1 MSDSSSEKK
10 GNLTKN
16 TEKPKLSKLETT
28 GAPKTIPPEHFPVSN
43 NEATSGQSTQTTTVP
58 SHRRKLSSASGG
70 SANSLLLRAGV
81 PRMEG
86 HLWKWTN
93 YLKGWQ
99 RRLFVLENGVL
110 SYFAER
116 STPLPENVSP
126 DKNEGV
132 DSSNLTICKGRINL
146 QLAVITP
153 HDTDPTRFAIDVD
166 TRIYH
171 LRADSKE
178 LRNQWV
184 DALCKSKSYFEQLVN
199 RAAMRLQVKSAN
211 NEEKTKKP
219 ESAIG
224 KSTLGSKE
232 PPPTTKQSDQ
242 AATTRELA
250 VGQLSLQDDFDE
262 ATKSRNGLLA
272 ELGRVQS
279 RLRSLDSKTIST
291 AESFLKKLEEIFSPD
306 SANSNAI
313 ALHTE
318 STSTSSTVTN
328 TLQGLTD
335 TINWAIHVL
344 TTDEGLW
351 LRRLAVEKERRMHVE
366 TMLDTQNRTT
376 LEQKEVGSHQN
387 LARTVSVFE
396 HDLDEDDGTEFFD
409 AIGDSVRSSMDLLS
423 PSLATSEPDEDN
435 DAIFSPR
442 TSSGTLQRRTKLP
455 QPKELMQKPSFWSV
469 LKDSIGKDL
478 SKISMPVTF
487 NEPLSFLQRMA
498 EDIEYSE
505 LLDKAV
511 TLENEFDRLLHV
523 SALAVSHYSSTV
535 GRTGKP
541 FNPILGETY
550 ELFLPE
556 KNLRFVSEQV
566 SHHPPISASHAEG
579 GNNEWV
585 YSAVHLVANKFWGKS
600 IEVFPTGTV
609 HVFLSKYGDHIT
621 YEKATTCAHN
631 IVIGNVWID
640 NYGEMVLT
648 NHRTGSY
655 AVVKLKKTGWLSDMR
670 SYGEVKCVVHDKSGN
685 PQRKMSGS
693 WLSHLEEELPNGEKR
708 LIWRA
713 AKRPPPEDSAG
724 FNFTCFAIT
733 LNELTPNIEE
743 KIPPTDSRRR
753 PDQRALE
760 ESRFTDAANEKQR
773 LEEKQ
778 RTSRKMRESR
788 GEEHV
793 PLWFEWKYDETTEKN
808 DWKFNGKYYIH
819 RKEKKWDMCPDI
831 F

>member
-1 MSDSSSEKK
+1 MEKDSSAQSSDTNEPKLNLSKLSTNPGPPKPFLLNISASDSSS
-10 GNLTKN
+10 N
-16 TEKPKLSKLETT
+16 
-28 GAPKTIPPEHFPVSN
+28 
-43 NEATSGQSTQTTTVP
+43 QSTKTTSVP
-58 SHRRKLSSASGG
+58 GHRRKISAASGG
-70 SANSLLLRAGV
+70 SGNSLLLKTGV

-116 STPLPENVSP
+116 TTPLLETQE
-126 DKNEGV
+126 KTAEGFN
-132 DSSNLTICKGRINL
+132 SNLTVCKGRINL

-153 HDTDPTRFAIDVD
+153 HDTDNTRFAIDVD

-184 DALCKSKSYFEQLVN
+184 DALCKSKAYFEQLVN
-199 RAAMRLQVKSAN
+199 RAAMRMKAKATSGTIDDKEKKTLEPSQSGAKTYKDTNTPVATSVASSATEAFSEGQSN
-211 NEEKTKKP
+211 L
-219 ESAIG
+219 ESG
-224 KSTLGSKE
+224 FS
-232 PPPTTKQSDQ
+232 
-242 AATTRELA
+242 
-250 VGQLSLQDDFDE
+250 E

-272 ELGRVQS
+272 ELTRMQN
-279 RLRSLDSKTIST
+279 RLRQIDLQSIST
-291 AESFLKKLEEIFSPD
+291 TEGFVKKLEEIFAPDTPSP
-306 SANSNAI
+306 NLV
-313 ALHTE
+313 ALHPE
-318 STSTSSTVTN
+318 GGNSSISN

-351 LRRLAVEKERRMHVE
+351 LRRLAAEQERGIHAESILSPQRPTSE
-366 TMLDTQNRTT
+366 SQDISSATNAQP
-376 LEQKEVGSHQN
+376 S
-387 LARTVSVFE
+387 VSMFE

-409 AIGDSVRSSMDLLS
+409 AIGDTFRTSSDLIS
-423 PSLATSEPDEDN
+423 PSIWKSATSSETTTEET
-435 DAIFSPR
+435 DAVFSPR
-442 TSSGTLQRRTKLP
+442 VSGTYQRRTKLP
-455 QPKELMQKPSFWSV
+455 QPKEVMQRPSFWSV

-487 NEPLSFLQRMA
+487 NEPISFLQRMA

-511 TLENEFDRLLHV
+511 TLEDEFDRLLHI

-541 FNPILGETY
+541 FNPLLGETF

-556 KNLRFVSEQV
+556 KNMRFVSEQV
-566 SHHPPISASHAEG
+566 SHHPPVSASHAEG
-579 GNNEWV
+579 GNNDWS

-609 HVFLSKYGDHIT
+609 HVQIHKYSDHIT

-631 IVIGNVWID
+631 IVLGNVWID
-640 NYGEMVLT
+640 NYGEMVLV

-655 AVVKLKKTGWLSDMR
+655 SVVKLKKTGWLSDMR
-670 SYGEVKCVVHDKSGN
+670 SYGEVKCVVHDKNGN
-685 PQRKMSGS
+685 PQRRMSGAWHS
-693 WLSHLEEELPNGEKR
+693 YLEEELPNGEKR

-724 FNFTCFAIT
+724 FNFTAFAII
-733 LNELTPNIEE
+733 LNELKPSIEE

-760 ESRFTDAANEKQR
+760 ESRFADATSEKQR

-778 RTSRKMRESR
+778 RAARKMRETK
-788 GEEHV
+788 GEEYN
-793 PLWFEWKYDETTEKN
+793 PLWFDWQYDEVTEKN
-808 DWKFNGKYYIH
+808 DWKFNAKYYTN
-819 RKEKKWDMCPDI
+819 RKNRKWDICPDI